1 MSESLHKYG
10 FGFGLRG
17 ENTSFTKS
25 PFFMFLG
32 EDSYAVVKGAF
43 NLDLKLGS
51 RHDPLS
57 TVFGWDQLISLPG
70 RGSKQPFPIC

>member
-1 MSESLHKYG
+1 
-10 FGFGLRG
+10 
-17 ENTSFTKS
+17 
-25 PFFMFLG
+25 MFLG

-57 TVFGWDQLISLPG
+57 TVFGWDQLVSLPG